1 MKMFHPVV
9 REAVQGNDETDD
21 RTRCRVTELI
31 RGKHKKL
38 LGELRSSHDQI
49 CGLKS
54 SLWLPGTGEG
64 LKAGDPG
71 KCLKW

>member
-31 RGKHKKL
+31 RVKHEKL
-38 LGELRSSHDQI
+38 LGELRSSSNMI
-49 CGLKS
+49 RFVV
-54 SLWLPGTGEG
+54 
-64 LKAGDPG
+64 
-71 KCLKW
+71 